1 VDPLLTIMGRKE
13 GRSLRIALIHV
24 MQESNTFNPLPT
36 TLADF
41 ANVALLEG
49 ELMLSRVDPNGPTA
63 GCIDVLSSSEFEI
76 EVVPIL
82 RADAQSGGRISS
94 ETLSEFCRIIQLGL
108 GDGTEFD
115 GLMVFLHGAAS
126 AEGFDDVEGEILSA
140 IRQVVNRSVPIAL
153 MLDHHA
159 NVTHKMMDQVDVLMA
174 FRTQPHDPYETA
186 RDLTKIALETFS
198 KKISPTMAWRK
209 IPMITHQEQF
219 LTASGPM
226 KEWFD
231 IARRFEDEGK
241 ALSIS
246 LFPMQPWLDV
256 NEAGWSVVVV
266 TDNNQIAA
274 QEIAVELANHAWSKR
289 EHFMVLENM
298 AVNDAIAFAD
308 DPKQGKVLLSD
319 TGDSV
324 LGGSSGDSTVI
335 LKALLER
342 EMQHTA
348 LVPVTDPQAARQLAS
363 SQIGEIVTLNLGGW
377 SNSFYSPI
385 QVTGKVK
392 AIREGAVFLQGL
404 PQGSVDMGKSVI
416 LEAGNV
422 LILVTEFSG
431 VGGIHPDVYRHFDIE
446 PNDFKMFVMKTASNF
461 QYMRDI
467 ATKFVRVASPGPTQ
481 SDVQSLPWSRIPRP
495 MFPLDILEGWS
506 A

>member
-1 VDPLLTIMGRKE
+1 VDPLLKIMSRKE
-13 GRSLRIALIHV
+13 GRNLRIALIHV
-24 MQESNTFNPLPT
+24 MQETNTFNPLLT

-41 ANVALLEG
+41 ANVAFLEG

-63 GCIDVLSSSEFEI
+63 GCIDVINSSEFDI
-76 EVVPIL
+76 QVVPIL
-82 RADAQSGGRISS
+82 RADAQSGGRLSS

-126 AEGFDDVEGEILSA
+126 ADGFDDVEGELLSA
-140 IRQVVNRSVPIAL
+140 VRHVVKKHVPIAL

-159 NVTHKMMDQVDVLMA
+159 NVTHKMMDHVDLLMA

-198 KKISPTMAWRK
+198 KKITPTMAWKK

-231 IARRFEDEGK
+231 LARRFEVEGK

-256 NEAGWSVVVV
+256 HEAGWSVVVV
-266 TDNNQIAA
+266 TDNDQNAA
-274 QEIAVELANHAWSKR
+274 REIAVELANHAWSKR
-289 EHFMVLENM
+289 EQFMVLENM
-298 AVNDAIAFAD
+298 TVTDAIAFAD
-308 DPKQGKVLLSD
+308 DPKPGKILLSD

-324 LGGSSGDSTVI
+324 LGGSPGDSTVI
-335 LKALLER
+335 LEALLAR
-342 EMQHTA
+342 EMQHNS
-348 LVPVTDPQAARQLAS
+348 LVPITDPVAARQLVS
-363 SQIGEIVTLNLGGW
+363 SQIGEMVTLNLGGW
-377 SNSFYSPI
+377 SNTFYSPI
-385 QVTGKVK
+385 QVTGRVK

-404 PQGSVDMGKSVI
+404 PQGSVDMGKSAI
-416 LEAGNV
+416 LEVGKV
-422 LILVTEFSG
+422 SILVTEFSG
-431 VGGIHPDVYRHFDIE
+431 VGGIHPDVYRFFDVE

-461 QYMRDI
+461 QYMREI
-467 ATKFVRVASPGPTQ
+467 TTKFVRVATPGPTQ

>member
-1 VDPLLTIMGRKE
+1 VDPLLKIMSRKE
-13 GRSLRIALIHV
+13 GHNLRIALIHV
-24 MQESNTFNPLPT
+24 MQETNTFNPLLT

-41 ANVALLEG
+41 ANVAFLEG

-63 GCIDVLSSSEFEI
+63 GCIDVINSSEFDI
-76 EVVPIL
+76 QVVPIL
-82 RADAQSGGRISS
+82 RADAQSGGRLSS
-94 ETLSEFCRIIQLGL
+94 ETLSELCRIIQLGL

-126 AEGFDDVEGEILSA
+126 ADGFDDVEGEILSA
-140 IRQVVNRSVPIAL
+140 IRQVTKRHVPIAL

-159 NVTHKMMDQVDVLMA
+159 NVTHKMMEQVDLLMA

-198 KKISPTMAWRK
+198 KKITPTMAWKK

-231 IARRFEDEGK
+231 LARRFEAEGK

-256 NEAGWSVVVV
+256 SEAGWSVVVV
-266 TDNNQIAA
+266 TDNDQNAA
-274 QEIAVELANHAWSKR
+274 QEIAVKLANHAWSKR
-289 EHFMVLENM
+289 EQFMVLENM
-298 AVNDAIAFAD
+298 AVTDAIAYAD
-308 DPKQGKVLLSD
+308 DLKQGKILLSD

-335 LKALLER
+335 LEALLAR
-342 EMQHTA
+342 EMQHNS
-348 LVPVTDPQAARQLAS
+348 LVPITDPVAARQLAS
-363 SQIGEIVTLNLGGW
+363 SQIGEMVTLNLGGW
-377 SNSFYSPI
+377 SNSFYMPI
-385 QVTGKVK
+385 QVTGRVK

-404 PQGSVDMGKSVI
+404 PQGSVDMGKSAIFEV
-416 LEAGNV
+416 GNV
-422 LILVTEFSG
+422 SILVTEFSG
-431 VGGIHPDVYRHFDIE
+431 VGGIHPDVYRFFDVE

-461 QYMRDI
+461 QYMREI
-467 ATKFVRVASPGPTQ
+467 TTKFVRVATPGPTQ

>member
-1 VDPLLTIMGRKE
+1 MDPLLKIMSRKE
-13 GRSLRIALIHV
+13 GRNLRIALIHV
-24 MQESNTFNPLPT
+24 MQETNTFNPLLT

-41 ANVALLEG
+41 ANVAFLEG

-63 GCIDVLSSSEFEI
+63 GCIDVINSSEFDI
-76 EVVPIL
+76 QVVPIL
-82 RADAQSGGRISS
+82 RADAQSGGRLSS

-115 GLMVFLHGAAS
+115 GLVVFLHGAAS
-126 AEGFDDVEGEILSA
+126 ADGFDDVEGEILSA
-140 IRQVVNRSVPIAL
+140 IRHVVKQHVPIAL

-159 NVTHKMMDQVDVLMA
+159 NVTNKMMDHVDLLMA

-198 KKISPTMAWRK
+198 KKITPTMAWKK

-231 IARRFEDEGK
+231 LARRFEVEGK

-256 NEAGWSVVVV
+256 HEAGWSVVVV
-266 TDNNQIAA
+266 TDNDQNAA
-274 QEIAVELANHAWSKR
+274 REIAVELANHAWSKR
-289 EHFMVLENM
+289 EQFMVLENM
-298 AVNDAIAFAD
+298 TVTDAIAFAD
-308 DPKQGKVLLSD
+308 DPKQGKILLSD

-324 LGGSSGDSTVI
+324 LGGSPGDSTVI
-335 LKALLER
+335 LEALLAR
-342 EMQHTA
+342 AMQHNS
-348 LVPVTDPQAARQLAS
+348 LVPITDPVAARQLAS
-363 SQIGEIVTLNLGGW
+363 SQIGEVVTLNLGGW
-377 SNSFYSPI
+377 SNTFYSPI
-385 QVTGKVK
+385 QVTGRVK

-404 PQGSVDMGKSVI
+404 PQGSVDMGKSAI
-416 LEAGNV
+416 LEVGKV
-422 LILVTEFSG
+422 SILVTEFSG
-431 VGGIHPDVYRHFDIE
+431 VGGIHPDVYRFFDVE

-461 QYMRDI
+461 QYMREI
-467 ATKFVRVASPGPTQ
+467 TTKFVRVATPGPTQ